1 LARESATPFLGL
13 DLMFPS
19 YSLIDESNPMMI
31 PSDSLIDESN
41 PMVMISIQFLN
52 SHDVLNIR
60 SSLEFQWLRMTL
72 KSLVETVLLVI
83 LQRMI
88 VGRLK
93 LLMVMT

>member
-1 LARESATPFLGL
+1 
-13 DLMFPS
+13 MFPS